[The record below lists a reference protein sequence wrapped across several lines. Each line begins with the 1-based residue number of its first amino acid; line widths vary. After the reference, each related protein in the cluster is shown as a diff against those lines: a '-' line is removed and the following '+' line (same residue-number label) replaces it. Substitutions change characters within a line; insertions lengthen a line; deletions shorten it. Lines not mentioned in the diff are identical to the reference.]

1 MIHLGKMK
9 TIDTYIIEK
18 LHLNKDI
25 KTHQYLD
32 KDEWFSYIN
41 KLGGKVI
48 EINKKFYRIILNEY
62 DEKYG
67 SPDLVIYVSQNNS
80 KNVEDNYF
88 RARDLEYLRTYWSKD
103 IKIVFSKDGDDKEYF
118 IKKDEL
124 DKNDDK
130 GWSFTTYNAEVIVN
144 KLKEISND

>member
-1 MIHLGKMK
+1 MMK
-9 TIDTYIIEK
+9 KINEYVTEK

-25 KTHQYLD
+25 KTYQYLD

-62 DEKYG
+62 NKKYG
-67 SPDLVIYVSQNNS
+67 SPDLVIYVSQNDS
-80 KNVEDNYF
+80 KNAEDNYF
-88 RARDLEYLRTYWSKD
+88 RIRDLEHLRTCYSKD
-103 IKIVFSKDGDDKEYF
+103 IKIIFSKDGDDKEYF
-118 IKKDEL
+118 IKRDEL
-124 DKNDDK
+124 DKNDNK
-130 GWSFTTYNAEVIVN
+130 GFSFTKHNAEVIVN